1 MDPISLEELALL
13 DVLERID
20 QSLEHGPNAAPL
32 LERLVDVGLVENAG
46 DGAMVLTDAGVE
58 RCKSLHH
65 RVAADA
71 EAAVI
76 VMERQKAGGAG
87 AAKS

>member
-20 QSLEHGPNAAPL
+20 QGLDHGPNAAPL
-32 LERLVDVGLVENAG
+32 LERLVDVGLLEKAEG
-46 DGAMVLTDAGVE
+46 SLVLTDAGIE

-71 EAAVI
+71 EAELVI
-76 VMERQKAGGAG
+76 LEREKAGEAVPPP
-87 AAKS
+87 A

>member
-20 QSLEHGPNAAPL
+20 QGLEHGPNAAPL
-32 LERLVDVGLVENAG
+32 LDRLVDVGLVEKA
-46 DGAMVLTDAGVE
+46 DEDVLVLTDAGIE

-71 EAAVI
+71 EAALI
-76 VMERQKAGGAG
+76 VQERQKAGQADP
-87 AAKS
+87 AKS

>member
-20 QSLEHGPNAAPL
+20 QHLEHGPNAKPL
-32 LERLVDVGLVENAG
+32 LGRLVDVGLVEKVE
-46 DGAMVLTDAGVE
+46 GAMVLTDAGIE

-65 RVAADA
+65 RVKADA
-71 EAAVI
+71 EAELVL
-76 VMERQKAGGAG
+76 MEREKSGES
-87 AAKS
+87 AAPQS

>member
-20 QSLEHGPNAAPL
+20 QSLAHGPNAAPL
-32 LERLVDVGLVENAG
+32 LERLVDVGLVENATG
-46 DGAMVLTDAGVE
+46 ELVLTDAGIE

-71 EAAVI
+71 EAAAI
-76 VMERQKAGGAG
+76 VMERQKSGETDPV
-87 AAKS
+87 KS

>member
-1 MDPISLEELALL
+1 MDAISLEELALL

-20 QSLEHGPNAAPL
+20 QGLEHGPNAAQL
-32 LERLVDVGLVENAG
+32 LERLVDVGLLEKVEG
-46 DGAMVLTDAGVE
+46 SMVLTDAGVE

-71 EAAVI
+71 EAVL
-76 VMERQKAGGAG
+76 VVLERQKTEAST
-87 AAKS
+87 AKS

>member
-20 QSLEHGPNAAPL
+20 QGLEHGPNAAPL
-32 LERLVDVGLVENAG
+32 LERLVDVGLVEKGEDAL
-46 DGAMVLTDAGVE
+46 VLTDAGIE

-71 EAAVI
+71 EAALV
-76 VMERQKAGGAG
+76 VQERQKAEAD
-87 AAKS
+87 ANAPKK

>member
-1 MDPISLEELALL
+1 MDPISLEDLALR

-20 QSLEHGPNAAPL
+20 QWLELGRNSQGL
-32 LERLVDVGLVENAG
+32 RERLVEVGLAESV
-46 DGAMVLTDAGVE
+46 DGVLRLTDAGVE

-71 EAAVI
+71 EAAQVLQ
-76 VMERQKAGGAG
+76 ERE
-87 AAKS
+87 KSVDAVKSTPA

>member
-20 QSLEHGPNAAPL
+20 QHLEHGPNAAPML
-32 LERLVDVGLVENAG
+32 GRLVEVGLIEVD
-46 DGAMVLTDAGVE
+46 DGSTRLTDAGIE

-65 RVAADA
+65 RVKADA
-71 EAAVI
+71 EAQLVL
-76 VMERQKAGGAG
+76 MEREKADE
-87 AAKS
+87 AKAPSA

>member
-20 QSLEHGPNAAPL
+20 QGLEHGPNAAPL
-32 LERLVDVGLVENAG
+32 LGRLVEVGLLEKA
-46 DGAMVLTDAGVE
+46 DGALILTDAGIE

-76 VMERQKAGGAG
+76 VMERQKAGEAD
-87 AAKS
+87 AAKP

>member
-1 MDPISLEELALL
+1 MDPISLEDLALL

-32 LERLVDVGLVENAG
+32 LERLVDVGLAEKV
-46 DGAMVLTDAGVE
+46 DGTVVLTDAGIE

-71 EAAVI
+71 EAELV
-76 VMERQKAGGAG
+76 VMERQKTGEADPTQA
-87 AAKS
+87 

>member
-20 QSLEHGPNAAPL
+20 QFLEAGPNSGPML
-32 LERLVDVGLVENAG
+32 TRLVDVGLAEEV
-46 DGAMVLTDAGVE
+46 DGALRLTDAGIE

-71 EAAVI
+71 QAELVLL
-76 VMERQKAGGAG
+76 ERE
-87 AAKS
+87 KSGDGQASGE

>member
-20 QSLEHGPNAAPL
+20 QSLAHGPNAAPL
-32 LERLVDVGLVENAG
+32 LERLVGVGLAEVVEG
-46 DGAMVLTDAGVE
+46 ETRLTDAGIE

-71 EAAVI
+71 EAELVI
-76 VMERQKAGGAG
+76 LEREKAGEAG
-87 AAKS
+87 PPLT

>member
-20 QSLEHGPNAAPL
+20 QGLEHGPNAAPL
-32 LERLVDVGLVENAG
+32 LERLVDVGLVEKAE
-46 DGAMVLTDAGVE
+46 DALVLTDAGIE

-76 VMERQKAGGAG
+76 VMERQKAGGG
-87 AAKS
+87 DPAKA

>member
-20 QSLEHGPNAAPL
+20 QSLPHGPNAAPL
-32 LERLVDVGLVENAG
+32 LDRLVDVGLVENAAG
-46 DGAMVLTDAGVE
+46 ELVLTDAGVE

-71 EAAVI
+71 EAALI
-76 VMERQKAGGAG
+76 VMERQKSGEADP
-87 AAKS
+87 AKS